1 MIPYRESIS
10 EVNID
15 DFAMD
20 FIKGNL
26 PYGDYFKHLK
36 VSFRRDKDNTLWG
49 DVHITLA

>member
-1 MIPYRESIS
+1 MG

-36 VSFRRDKDNTLWG
+36 VSFCRDKDIYKHT
-49 DVHITLA
+49 

>member
-1 MIPYRESIS
+1 MLCRDSIG

-36 VSFRRDKDNTLWG
+36 VSSPREDIYKHTL
-49 DVHITLA
+49 IQA